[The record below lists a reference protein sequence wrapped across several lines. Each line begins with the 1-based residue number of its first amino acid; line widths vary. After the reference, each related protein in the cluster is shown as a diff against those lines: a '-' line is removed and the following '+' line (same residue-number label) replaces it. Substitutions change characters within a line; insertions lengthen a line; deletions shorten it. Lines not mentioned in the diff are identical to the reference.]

1 MGAQEKK
8 LIPTIFSQNPESFK
22 KNLEVSPNL
31 KHNINMNMNPNASNS
46 QYVSNIMNQ
55 EREKIKSH
63 ESKMQFFF
71 EKNIEDYAKPLQK
84 QEQLYKKERNES
96 GKF

>member
-1 MGAQEKK
+1 MGAPEKK

-22 KNLEVSPNL
+22 KNLEVSPHL
-31 KHNINMNMNPNASNS
+31 KQNINMNPNASNS
-46 QYVSNIMNQ
+46 KYVSNIMNQ

-71 EKNIEDYAKPLQK
+71 ENNIEDYAKPLQK
-84 QEQLYKKERNES
+84 QEQLYKKEQNES